1 MVYTRKNPA
10 LLIIGIV
17 LLAHGFL
24 IAGGYMGGV
33 VKYLSLT
40 RVVGEM
46 TNLSYIFGTIA
57 VVVGLWQ

>member
-1 MVYTRKNPA
+1 
-10 LLIIGIV
+10 
-17 LLAHGFL
+17 
-24 IAGGYMGGV
+24 MGGV